1 MASVKLSRWNHE
13 SLLIRLIVRSFGA
26 SRNMASGRADVRESA
41 MKTILIIGI
50 GAGDPDYITV
60 QAVKAL
66 NRVDV
71 FFLMDK
77 GPAKQK
83 LRALREELCRQ
94 HIKGHSYRFAEA
106 SSPPRD
112 TAPADYRASVDEL
125 NREKQDVFERLIE
138 SELADGQTAGI
149 LVWGDPMLYD
159 STIRNVEAIAERQRL
174 AYEVIPGIS
183 AVQAL
188 AARHRI
194 TLNTVARPV
203 EITTGR
209 RLAEGWPAG
218 VDSVVV
224 MLDGEDTWRRF
235 ADQDVDIWWGAYLG
249 TPQEILIA
257 GRLGDVSDEIH
268 RVRTAARER
277 NGWIMDTYLMRRR

>member
-1 MASVKLSRWNHE
+1 
-13 SLLIRLIVRSFGA
+13 
-26 SRNMASGRADVRESA
+26 

-50 GAGDPDYITV
+50 GAGDPDYITM

-94 HIKGHSYRFAEA
+94 HIRDRAYRFAEA
-106 SSPPRD
+106 KSPPRD

-125 NREKQDVFERLIE
+125 NREKQDVIE
-138 SELADGQTAGI
+138 GEMTDGETAGI

-159 STIRNVEAIAERQRL
+159 STIRNIEAIAAGGRHHIE
-174 AYEVIPGIS
+174 YEVIPGIT

-188 AARHRI
+188 AARHKIALNRI
-194 TLNTVARPV
+194 AEPVAL
-203 EITTGR
+203 TTGR
-209 RLAEGWPAG
+209 RLAEGFPPG
-218 VDSVVV
+218 IDSVAVL
-224 MLDGEDTWRRF
+224 LDGEDTYRRF
-235 ADQDVDIWWGAYLG
+235 ADAEVHGDMEIYWGAYLG
-249 TPQEILIA
+249 TPDEILIA
-257 GRLGDVSDEIH
+257 GKLADVADEIH
-268 RVRTAARER
+268 RRRAEARR
-277 NGWIMDTYLMRRR
+277 ANGWIMDTYVMRRPAT

>member
-1 MASVKLSRWNHE
+1 MARG
-13 SLLIRLIVRSFGA
+13 RS
-26 SRNMASGRADVRESA
+26 SVRESG

-60 QAVKAL
+60 QAVRAL

-83 LRALREELCRQ
+83 LRALREMLCRQ
-94 HIKGHSYRFAEA
+94 HIKDRAYRFAEA
-106 SSPPRD
+106 ESPPRD

-125 NREKQDVFERLIE
+125 NREKQDVFERMIAD
-138 SELADGQTAGI
+138 ELADGQTAGI

-159 STIRNVEAIAERQRL
+159 STIRNIEAIAAGGRHHIKY
-174 AYEVIPGIS
+174 AVIPGIT

-194 TLNTVARPV
+194 PLNRIAEPV
-203 EITTGR
+203 LLTTGR
-209 RLAEGWPAG
+209 KLAEGFPPG
-218 VDSVVV
+218 IDSVVV
-224 MLDGEDTWRRF
+224 LLDGEDTFRRF
-235 ADQDVDIWWGAYLG
+235 ADQNMEIYWGAYLG
-249 TPQEILIA
+249 TPDEILIA
-257 GRLGDVSDEIH
+257 GKVADVADEIH
-268 RVRTAARER
+268 RRRTEARR
-277 NGWIMDTYLMRRR
+277 ANGWIMDTYLMRRPAGSS